1 MPIIGTPEGQES
13 NTFYPG
19 DMNDPRVNPSLRQRI
34 ALAMLQRQRGAPKN
48 VGEGFNAIGEAIG
61 DRRMTDSLLAADAAM
76 TQRASEAVPGLIP
89 PAGGATPAPP
99 TAQRTSYAPDP
110 TVQAAVTPP
119 VATRS
124 TGGATPSPL
133 PPAPTGAIP
142 GDTSQFA
149 STGGVPPTP
158 LVEPPGSTPSLLA
171 ARPPGTT
178 PTGPFDQRAR
188 IAFIAAARQRGLL
201 PPDPPET
208 GVPTRNPT
216 EAGEQTPAGGQEFGS
231 RDRGDPAHGI
241 SRAPPGQI
249 VRTPIPT
256 TVQAEPD
263 HVMAEPEPTPH
274 PPRVPMEPAE
284 ARILDA
290 MRKDPYN
297 TVLHQNLA
305 PYLKIEQDKRAMK
318 QELLNKDYEN
328 AETLR
333 RERIKERDKQLET
346 QAKRRQDYQ
355 VQQQNVITPGT
366 GGAPVQGYD
375 ARLGT
380 AASPQRSGVPT
391 IDPPPPGATP
401 QDWMKEQV
409 PRAAKAVDAVEKA
422 KPQVNE
428 MVKMIRQAREHPG
441 KEYGVG
447 TTGKIAQALPW
458 TDAAG
463 FGAIMKQ
470 IGGKNFLAAFE
481 QLKGGGAVS
490 EKEGEKAEAAQ
501 ARLITAQ
508 TQKDFDDALRDLELS
523 IREGLER
530 AERKVNKPV
539 TAWRAMDD
547 NASTAPDI
555 GQRRGDMEYVG
566 GNPKDQMSW
575 RRWR

>member
-1 MPIIGTPEGQES
+1 MVQPVPVVGTPEDQVAS
-13 NTFYPG
+13 LFTPG
-19 DMNDPRVNPSLRQRI
+19 DINDPRVNPEMRRRIAIALMTRQR
-34 ALAMLQRQRGAPKN
+34 AAPKN

-61 DRRMTDSLLAADAAM
+61 DKRMSDQLLSADAAM
-76 TQRASEAVPGLIP
+76 TQRATDATNGLYP
-89 PAGGATPAPP
+89 PAPGGVPTPPP
-99 TAQRTSYAPDP
+99 PQRTSYAPDP
-110 TVQAAVTPP
+110 PVQTATLPPVQTAAV
-119 VATRS
+119 
-124 TGGATPSPL
+124 
-133 PPAPTGAIP
+133 PPAPTARSLAQPPADPNALPPAEFGDGGGISQPGTTIPALGARSRAALILEAQRRGMMP
-142 GDTSQFA
+142 PA
-149 STGGVPPTP
+149 PGVPP
-158 LVEPPGSTPSLLA
+158 
-171 ARPPGTT
+171 
-178 PTGPFDQRAR
+178 
-188 IAFIAAARQRGLL
+188 
-201 PPDPPET
+201 
-208 GVPTRNPT
+208 RNPT
-216 EAGEQTPAGGQEFGS
+216 EAGAQAPAGDALAGG
-231 RDRGDPAHGI
+231 GDPSRGI

-249 VRTPIPT
+249 VRQPIPT

-274 PPRVPMEPAE
+274 PGRVPMSREE
-284 ARILDA
+284 IQIINT

-305 PYLKIEQDKRAMK
+305 PYLKAAQDRRAAQ

-328 AETLR
+328 AEAIR
-333 RERIKERDKQLET
+333 ADRIKRRDAQLET

-355 VQQQNVITPGT
+355 VQQQNIITPGT

-380 AASPQRSGVPT
+380 DASPQRSGVPT
-391 IDPPPPGATP
+391 IAPPPPGATP

-409 PRAAKAVDAVEKA
+409 PRAAKAVEAVEKA

-441 KEYGVG
+441 KEWGVG

-530 AERKVNKPV
+530 AERKVNRPV
-539 TAWRAMDD
+539 TAWRPYDD

-566 GNPKDQMSW
+566 GNPRDQMSW